1 MKSPDFNSC
10 PALMSYLF
18 FFFCKKKKKKKKPH
32 LNRIIAYAKSKS
44 KAWTLM
50 REVCRK
56 NKENAVRDSEK
67 DTVH

>member
-1 MKSPDFNSC
+1 MVTPFV
-10 PALMSYLF
+10 
-18 FFFCKKKKKKKKPH
+18 CKKKKKKKKTH